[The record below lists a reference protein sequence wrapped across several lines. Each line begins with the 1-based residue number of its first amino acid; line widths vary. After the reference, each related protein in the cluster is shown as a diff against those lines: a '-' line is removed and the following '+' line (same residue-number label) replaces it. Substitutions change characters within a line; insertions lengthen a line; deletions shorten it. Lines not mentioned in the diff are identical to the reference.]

1 MFTDVYLHVYICIES
16 DDCESNLLSTGEA
29 VAVTFV
35 VTFLLTLT
43 VIAIITFIVT
53 YLYVKKKF
61 SLSNDRSPQQNVLY
75 EEVSPATH
83 TITKKDLEMQK
94 NPAYCTNVIMDT
106 NPAYES
112 YK

>member
-1 MFTDVYLHVYICIES
+1 MYVES
-16 DDCESNLLSTGEA
+16 DDCESSTAEA

-35 VTFLLTLT
+35 VTFLITLT
-43 VIAIITFIVT
+43 VTAIITFIVT

-61 SLSNDRSPQQNVLY
+61 SLPNDRSPQQNVLY

-83 TITKKDLEMQK
+83 TIAKKDLEMQK
-94 NPAYCTNVIMDT
+94 NPAYYAKVIMDT

-112 YK
+112 CK